1 MSILSMTYRDD
12 EVNGHKTKIYT
23 INMQIIF
30 DIIDLRSL
38 ESVGD
43 VS

>member
-1 MSILSMTYRDD
+1 MIKVFNIEMRMYY
-12 EVNGHKTKIYT
+12 EVTKQAYA